1 MEQTKDNTMNDLV
14 LPPIITS
21 LIETDA
27 YKINMLQVIFSQFS
41 NDRTT
46 WAFKCRNP
54 GVKFTPE
61 MVAEI
66 RRQID
71 LYCQLRFT
79 DDEIE
84 YLRKTFTWLKPSF
97 LDFLKF
103 WHPWRNEILINEGNI
118 QSYNDCGLAIECT
131 GPQMTVTMYEIPI
144 LAIVNEVYF
153 AFTYGRGAKDIE
165 FQKKT
170 VEKFDALKRGEYD
183 IGVFSEFGLR
193 RRYSKDMQDWLIKY
207 IVSEKIPGFVGTS
220 NVYLAKKYGV
230 KAVGT
235 MAHEMFQLLQGHHEY
250 NPAYVNMLVMK
261 AWTKEYQTDN
271 GIALTDCITT
281 DCFLKDFNKTYATLF
296 NGVRHDSGDP
306 FVWGEKMIAHF
317 QKLGIDPKTK
327 TLLFSD
333 SLNFEKATK
342 IKKYFEGR
350 CKVAFGI
357 GTYLSNPLDNPL
369 NIVHKMVECNGAP
382 VAKISDVQGKGMC
395 RDDEYVEYL
404 KRCIDWRL
412 RHDC

>member
-1 MEQTKDNTMNDLV
+1 METANMV
-14 LPPIITS
+14 LKPIITS
-21 LIETDA
+21 HIETDA
-27 YKINMLQVIFSQFS
+27 YKINMLQVVFSQFS

-46 WAFKCRNP
+46 WAFKCRNKN
-54 GVKFTPE
+54 VKFTPE

-66 RRQID
+66 RKQID
-71 LYCQLRFT
+71 LYCGLKFT

-103 WHPWRNEILINEGNI
+103 WHPWRNEIFVNEGDV
-118 QSYNDCGLAIECT
+118 QGYNDCGLAIECR
-131 GPQMTVTMYEIPI
+131 GPQMNVMMYEIPI

-153 AFTYGRGAKDIE
+153 AFKYGAGTKDIE
-165 FQKKT
+165 FQKRT
-170 VEKFDALKRGEYD
+170 VEKFEALKKGEYD
-183 IGVFSEFGLR
+183 IGLFSEFGLR

-207 IVSEKIPGFVGTS
+207 IVTEKVPGFVGTS

-230 KAVGT
+230 KPVGT
-235 MAHEMFQLLQGHHEY
+235 MAHEMFQLMQGHHEY
-250 NPAYVNMLVMK
+250 NPAYVNMLVLK
-261 AWTKEYQTDN
+261 AWVKEYQTDN
-271 GIALTDCITT
+271 GIALTDCVTT

-306 FVWGEKMIAHF
+306 IAWGEKMIAHYK
-317 QKLGIDPKTK
+317 QLGIDPATK

-333 SLNFEKATK
+333 SLNFEKATGIRKWFNGRVK
-342 IKKYFEGR
+342 I
-350 CKVAFGI
+350 AFGI
-357 GTYLSNPLDNPL
+357 GTYLSNPLDDPL

-382 VAKISDVQGKGMC
+382 VAKLSDVDGKGMC
-395 RDDEYVEYL
+395 RDNEYVEYL

-412 RHDC
+412 RHER